1 MERVGKGG
9 VGMLTGQ
16 ADPTIIPPA
25 QYRKRFSLAM
35 ERYFMTVPDKWI
47 AYDRNQ
53 VNAPS
58 TSAVTAGAHDGSG
71 NGTATSA
78 STAVGAVTGASSFA
92 TGDASSS
99 RSALAYGGASS
110 ANSNSS
116 SQNGQAVA
124 HSAHLM
130 SPPPPSRGFM

>member
-16 ADPTIIPPA
+16 ADPTIIPPP

-53 VNAPS
+53 LGPSS
-58 TSAVTAGAHDGSG
+58 TSSSI
-71 NGTATSA
+71 SA
-78 STAVGAVTGASSFA
+78 NNN
-92 TGDASSS
+92 ASSS
-99 RSALAYGGASS
+99 DASNNNVS
-110 ANSNSS
+110 SPTGSNL
-116 SQNGQAVA
+116 QQ
-124 HSAHLM
+124 
-130 SPPPPSRGFM
+130 SPPARGYNSETGFL

>member
-53 VNAPS
+53 VNAPGA
-58 TSAVTAGAHDGSG
+58 SAVVTAGAHDGHGAAST
-71 NGTATSA
+71 TAAAGAGAGAATGAGTSA
-78 STAVGAVTGASSFA
+78 SDGGK
-92 TGDASSS
+92 
-99 RSALAYGGASS
+99 GGASS
-110 ANSNSS
+110 QASG
-116 SQNGQAVA
+116 NGQAVA

>member
-53 VNAPS
+53 VNAPGA
-58 TSAVTAGAHDGSG
+58 SAATAGAHDGNGAASATAAAG
-71 NGTATSA
+71 AGAAAGAAGASASDGSRGGTAY
-78 STAVGAVTGASSFA
+78 GASSQ
-92 TGDASSS
+92 AS
-99 RSALAYGGASS
+99 G
-110 ANSNSS
+110 
-116 SQNGQAVA
+116 NGQAVA

>member
-53 VNAPS
+53 VNAPGA
-58 TSAVTAGAHDGSG
+58 SAVVTAGAHDGHGAAST
-71 NGTATSA
+71 TATAGAGAAAGSGASA
-78 STAVGAVTGASSFA
+78 SDGGK
-92 TGDASSS
+92 GDASSS
-99 RSALAYGGASS
+99 RSTAYGASGQAS
-110 ANSNSS
+110 G
-116 SQNGQAVA
+116 NGQAVA